1 MLNLVP
7 TAYVATGKARDMQAG
22 RALAIDRFEDGDAPR
37 HVPDGDVGP
46 RRRSHVD
53 TVALAMLTDPERRAA
68 ESRAYRALVERAYQ
82 EADGARAPEAPE
94 LAEVRSRHAEVF
106 DRIEATQ
113 EPRDV
118 GSVLPKSFNLSV
130 LSGGKVWVAP
140 NATKHIWEETRGL
153 TFGRSISQEQR
164 LAGLADAVDGA
175 TVGNWEQMQVSKG
188 WELIFSRPRKA
199 GDNPVLKHA
208 RYTGGAGS

>member
-1 MLNLVP
+1 M
-7 TAYVATGKARDMQAG
+7 
-22 RALAIDRFEDGDAPR
+22 AIDRFEDGDAPC
-37 HVPDGDVGP
+37 HVRDVGAGH
-46 RRRSHVD
+46 RSHVD
-53 TVALAMLTDPERRAA
+53 PPALAMLTDPERRAA
-68 ESRAYRALVERAYQ
+68 ESRAYRALVERVYR

-94 LAEVRSRHAEVF
+94 LAEVRPRHAEVF

-130 LSGGKVWVAP
+130 PSGGKVWVAP

-175 TVGNWEQMQVSKG
+175 TIGNWEQMQVSRG
-188 WELIFSRPRKA
+188 WELIFSRPRNA

-208 RYTGGAGS
+208 RYTGGDGS